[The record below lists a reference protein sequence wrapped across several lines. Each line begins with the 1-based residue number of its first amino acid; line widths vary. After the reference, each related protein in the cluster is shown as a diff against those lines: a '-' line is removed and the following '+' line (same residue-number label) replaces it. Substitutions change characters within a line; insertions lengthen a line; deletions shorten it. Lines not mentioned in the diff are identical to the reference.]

1 MNLHILKMADEEAKY
16 RFQKVKEPA
25 LRELMARGWDN
36 ASLSEDDIKKG
47 KLLFMKRKLTQEET
61 EEKKRIEEKI
71 EKFKEKVEKYFPGN
85 SMVDEYFREMYSFIV
100 I

>member
-1 MNLHILKMADEEAKY
+1 MKGPE
-16 RFQKVKEPA
+16 

-36 ASLSEDDIKKG
+36 DRLSEDDIKKG

-61 EEKKRIEEKI
+61 DEKKRVEEKM

-85 SMVDEYFREMYSFIV
+85 SMIDEYFREMYSSIV

>member
-1 MNLHILKMADEEAKY
+1 
-16 RFQKVKEPA
+16 VKGPE

-36 ASLSEDDIKKG
+36 DRLSEDDIKKG

-61 EEKKRIEEKI
+61 DEKKRVEEKM

-85 SMVDEYFREMYSFIV
+85 SMIDEYFREMYSSIV

>member
-1 MNLHILKMADEEAKY
+1 MKGPE
-16 RFQKVKEPA
+16 

-36 ASLSEDDIKKG
+36 DRLSEDDIKKG

-61 EEKKRIEEKI
+61 DEK
-71 EKFKEKVEKYFPGN
+71 KYFPGN
-85 SMVDEYFREMYSFIV
+85 SMIDEYFREMYSSIV